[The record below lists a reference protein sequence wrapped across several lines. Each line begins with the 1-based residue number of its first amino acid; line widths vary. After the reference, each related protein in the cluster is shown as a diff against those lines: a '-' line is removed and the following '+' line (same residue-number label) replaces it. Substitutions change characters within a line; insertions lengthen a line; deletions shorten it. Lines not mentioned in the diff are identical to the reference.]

1 MSAGGRRPRPLA
13 DPRKGLGW
21 RVWEPTLRRPSG
33 SICWQVAGW
42 GSGMRRFV
50 GYLGGPQV
58 GAEDFVADAVGGYAA
73 GEQGG
78 ADVPHERQRP
88 AGEDLNVCRQRDLGE
103 GHETMVEA
111 VVVGSEGFLPGVG

>member
-1 MSAGGRRPRPLA
+1 
-13 DPRKGLGW
+13 
-21 RVWEPTLRRPSG
+21 
-33 SICWQVAGW
+33 
-42 GSGMRRFV
+42 MRGFV

-88 AGEDLNVCRQRDLGE
+88 AGEDLDVGIQGQPR
-103 GHETMVEA
+103 EA
-111 VVVGSEGFLPGVG
+111 DVALRGPVVGGGDAPASGGGSQL